1 MSDIKV
7 LIADDHHLMVD
18 GIKSL
23 LDDVEGLEI
32 VGVANDGEETMVF
45 VSRKPVDVILLDLQ
59 MPKMNGFQVA
69 EQIKKK
75 YPKIRILVLT
85 MYDKPGFIRELLE
98 SGVDG
103 YVLKNTGKEELVEGI
118 KTVNNGEKFFSK
130 EVSGIF
136 YDSFRKEKDENTF
149 LTTREIEIIKLIAQ
163 ELTSQEIADKLFL
176 SHFTVDTH
184 RRNIINKLGV
194 KNTAGL
200 IRYAYENGYFD
211 LQN

>member
-1 MSDIKV
+1 MSGIKV

-18 GIKSL
+18 GIRSL
-23 LDDVEGLEI
+23 LDDVEGIEI
-32 VGVANDGEETMVF
+32 AGVANDGEETMVF
-45 VSRKPVDVILLDLQ
+45 VSRHPVDVILLDIQ
-59 MPKMNGFQVA
+59 MPKLNGFQVA

-75 YPKIRILVLT
+75 YPATKILVLT

-103 YVLKNTGKEELVEGI
+103 YVLKNTGKDELVQGI
-118 KTVNNGEKFFSK
+118 RTVSKGEKFFSK

-136 YDSFRKEKDENTF
+136 YDSFRKEKEDNTF

-163 ELTSQEIADKLFL
+163 EFTSQEIADKLFL
-176 SHFTVDTH
+176 SHFTIDTH

-211 LQN
+211 LQS

>member
-18 GIKSL
+18 GIRSL

-75 YPKIRILVLT
+75 YPTIRILVLT

-103 YVLKNTGKEELVEGI
+103 YVLKNTGKEELVQGI
-118 KTVNNGEKFFSK
+118 MTVHKGEKFFSK

-149 LTTREIEIIKLIAQ
+149 LTSREIEIIKLIAQ

>member
-1 MSDIKV
+1 
-7 LIADDHHLMVD
+7 
-18 GIKSL
+18 
-23 LDDVEGLEI
+23 
-32 VGVANDGEETMVF
+32 
-45 VSRKPVDVILLDLQ
+45 
-59 MPKMNGFQVA
+59 
-69 EQIKKK
+69 
-75 YPKIRILVLT
+75 
-85 MYDKPGFIRELLE
+85 
-98 SGVDG
+98 
-103 YVLKNTGKEELVEGI
+103 
-118 KTVNNGEKFFSK
+118 VNNGEKFYSK

-136 YDSFRKEKDENTF
+136 YDSFRKDKDENTF
-149 LTTREIEIIKLIAQ
+149 LTSREIEIIKLIAQ

>member
-75 YPKIRILVLT
+75 YPAIRILVLT

>member
-149 LTTREIEIIKLIAQ
+149 LTSREIEIIKLIAQ